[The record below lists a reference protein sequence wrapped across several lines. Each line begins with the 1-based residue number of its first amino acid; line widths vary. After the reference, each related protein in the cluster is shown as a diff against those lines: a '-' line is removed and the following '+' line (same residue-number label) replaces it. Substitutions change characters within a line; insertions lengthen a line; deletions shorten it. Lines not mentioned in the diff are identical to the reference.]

1 MIKSSFDACGVN
13 PNAKIHDKMRRTFE
27 ELVSLTS
34 GNMEHCMDVMNSIDK
49 LTEKY
54 RALKL
59 APNHSSHHV
68 SVAIA
73 SLSCNEVVEG
83 NKKVLSPIK
92 VKRKGKPWSKR
103 MVPVIKTVA
112 KKKRKK
118 QVGTFFSPYTYKHVR
133 FPS

>member
-1 MIKSSFDACGVN
+1 
-13 PNAKIHDKMRRTFE
+13 
-27 ELVSLTS
+27 
-34 GNMEHCMDVMNSIDK
+34 VMNSIDK

-92 VKRKGKPWSKR
+92 VKHKGKPWSKR